1 MKRMPAKAILLIVAL
16 SFLITNCSSPL
27 IRTEPATV
35 FDTST
40 VKITCNT
47 EKGNRGLFG
56 FKGPVYA
63 HVGVVTDSSISP
75 TYWRYVKFKWG
86 STEEAALATAE
97 DDNSWSYTI
106 PNLRKFFEVNENEK
120 ILKLAILF
128 RAGNCLDTFCKVQ
141 RNADRS
147 DIFIPVSANK

>member
-1 MKRMPAKAILLIVAL
+1 MKQVPAKAILLIVAF
-16 SFLITNCSSPL
+16 SFLLTNCSSPL
-27 IRTEPATV
+27 IRTDPATV

-47 EKGNRGLFG
+47 EKGNKGLLG
-56 FKGPVYA
+56 FKGPVYV

-75 TYWRYVKFKWG
+75 TEWRYVKFKWG

-106 PNLRKFFEVNENEK
+106 PNIRKFLAVSENEK

-128 RAGNCLDTFCKVQ
+128 RAGNCIDTFCKVQ

-147 DIFIPVSANK
+147 DIFIPVSANN

>member
-1 MKRMPAKAILLIVAL
+1 M
-16 SFLITNCSSPL
+16 
-27 IRTEPATV
+27 
-35 FDTST
+35 
-40 VKITCNT
+40 
-47 EKGNRGLFG
+47 
-56 FKGPVYA
+56 

-97 DDNSWSYTI
+97 DDNIGHTQI
-106 PNLRKFFEVNENEK
+106 PNIRKFLAVTENEK

-128 RAGNCLDTFCKVQ
+128 RAGNCIDTFCKVH